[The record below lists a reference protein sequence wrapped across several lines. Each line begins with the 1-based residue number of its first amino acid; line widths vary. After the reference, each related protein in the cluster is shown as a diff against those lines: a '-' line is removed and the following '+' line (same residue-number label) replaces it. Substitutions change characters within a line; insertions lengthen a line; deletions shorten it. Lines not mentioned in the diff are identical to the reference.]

1 MTQCGAGSGN
11 TPRRVDENRERSR
24 IWRDTMNSVMYS
36 SKSNEWETPQEL
48 FDRLDREFHF
58 TLDPASTHEN
68 AKCAKHYTQEENGLA
83 QDWRGETV
91 FCNPPYGRELP
102 LWIEKAAKS
111 AGGVRQLS
119 CSFLRGRTR
128 GLFTILSWTRPRYAF

>member
-1 MTQCGAGSGN
+1 
-11 TPRRVDENRERSR
+11 
-24 IWRDTMNSVMYS
+24 MNKVMYS

-68 AKCAKHYTQEENGLA
+68 AKCAKHYTQQENGLA
-83 QDWRGETV
+83 RDWRGETV

-102 LWIEKAAKS
+102 LWIEKAANATQYKFHEME
-111 AGGVRQLS
+111 G
-119 CSFLRGRTR
+119 
-128 GLFTILSWTRPRYAF
+128 